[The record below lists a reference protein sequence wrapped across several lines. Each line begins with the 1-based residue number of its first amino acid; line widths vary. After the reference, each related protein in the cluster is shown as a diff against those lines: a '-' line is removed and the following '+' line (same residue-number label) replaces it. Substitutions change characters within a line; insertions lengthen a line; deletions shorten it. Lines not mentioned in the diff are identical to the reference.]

1 MVNDKFK
8 KKEKSCKLLKMAEP
22 ITFSFGTQIQVNFS
36 GNIYDAIVESFDGS
50 ILTLSVN
57 GQSKSFIADLDSQS
71 IYDTSG
77 NHGFFYHGLP
87 SMENI
92 MSNPSTSVDEIDALV
107 WRMIRGEVPTCQCPR
122 CTLDHI
128 RFLRLAAH
136 SPPEPLNM
144 NIILACV
151 HIIDSMIP
159 RMTDRIMGNLN
170 ELMAMIAGPNDILS
184 QVLQASMA
192 DGPKR
197 HAAKA
202 EVVCSLDDRAHPY
215 DSSHKCDTCTICM
228 EKFSYI
234 EAETKAPVMVITC
247 PGCESSFC
255 AGNVCEGEK
264 KEDQCQGF
272 KYLMQKYDNRCPI
285 CRMPVKDWPEV
296 NPTPAE
302 TKDRSKVNATSVENT
317 EETSTEVLPNFNNNL
332 TLNFDMNSYS
342 IFYNNNTSRYQYASS
357 LSFDVS
363 DSMSAE
369 PILASIDMEIPDSE
383 ISGRRNRR
391 QRRRGDRKKYP
402 PIKLKIPY
410 KNAYQ
415 KKRNVMR
422 HNRQQYGR

>member
-1 MVNDKFK
+1 M
-8 KKEKSCKLLKMAEP
+8 
-22 ITFSFGTQIQVNFS
+22 G
-36 GNIYDAIVESFDGS
+36 ESFDGS

-184 QVLQASMA
+184 QVLKQVWQTDQSVMLL
-192 DGPKR
+192 R
-197 HAAKA
+197 LRLC
-202 EVVCSLDDRAHPY
+202 VLL
-215 DSSHKCDTCTICM
+215 M
-228 EKFSYI
+228 I
-234 EAETKAPVMVITC
+234 EHIHMIHLTSAI
-247 PGCESSFC
+247 
-255 AGNVCEGEK
+255 
-264 KEDQCQGF
+264 
-272 KYLMQKYDNRCPI
+272 
-285 CRMPVKDWPEV
+285 
-296 NPTPAE
+296 PAQYVW
-302 TKDRSKVNATSVENT
+302 R
-317 EETSTEVLPNFNNNL
+317 NFH
-332 TLNFDMNSYS
+332 TL
-342 IFYNNNTSRYQYASS
+342 
-357 LSFDVS
+357 
-363 DSMSAE
+363 
-369 PILASIDMEIPDSE
+369 
-383 ISGRRNRR
+383 
-391 QRRRGDRKKYP
+391 
-402 PIKLKIPY
+402 KLKP
-410 KNAYQ
+410 KLQ
-415 KKRNVMR
+415 
-422 HNRQQYGR
+422 

>member
-1 MVNDKFK
+1 
-8 KKEKSCKLLKMAEP
+8 MAQS
-22 ITFSFGTQIQVNFS
+22 IQFTIGSQIQINFS
-36 GNIYDAIVESFDGS
+36 GNINDATVESFDGS

-57 GQSKSFIADLDSQS
+57 GESQSYITDLDSHS

-77 NHGFFYHGLP
+77 NHGIFYHGLP
-87 SMENI
+87 SMENL

-128 RFLRLAAH
+128 RILRLAAH

-151 HIIDSMIP
+151 HIVDSMIP
-159 RMTDRIMGNLN
+159 RMTERIMGNLN

-197 HAAKA
+197 HAAKE
-202 EVVCSLDDRAHPY
+202 EVVCSLDKKAHPY

-228 EKFSYI
+228 EKFADI

-247 PGCESSFC
+247 PGCENSFC
-255 AGNVCEGEK
+255 AGKICEGEK

-272 KYLMQKYDNRCPI
+272 KHLMEKYDNRCPI
-285 CRMPVKDWPEV
+285 CRMAVKDWPEV
-296 NPTPAE
+296 NASLAKTKEWTEVNSTLAE
-302 TKDRSKVNATSVENT
+302 TT
-317 EETSTEVLPNFNNNL
+317 EETSTEVLPNFDNNL
-332 TLNFDMNSYS
+332 TIYFDENSYS
-342 IFYNNNTSRYQYASS
+342 ISYNNTASRYQYASS

-363 DSMSAE
+363 DSMSGE
-369 PILASIDMEIPDSE
+369 RILASIDMEIPVSE

-402 PIKLKIPY
+402 DINLKTPY
-410 KNAYQ
+410 RNPYQ
-415 KKRNVMR
+415 KRRTVMR
-422 HNRQQYGR
+422 HKRQYYGR

>member
-1 MVNDKFK
+1 
-8 KKEKSCKLLKMAEP
+8 MAQS
-22 ITFSFGTQIQVNFS
+22 IQFTIGSQIQINFS
-36 GNIYDAIVESFDGS
+36 GNINDATVESFDGS

-57 GQSKSFIADLDSQS
+57 GESQSYITDLDSHS

-77 NHGFFYHGLP
+77 NHGIFYHGLP
-87 SMENI
+87 SMENL

-128 RFLRLAAH
+128 RILRLAAH

-151 HIIDSMIP
+151 HIVDSMIP
-159 RMTDRIMGNLN
+159 RMTERIMGNLN
-170 ELMAMIAGPNDILS
+170 ELMEMIAGPNDILS
-184 QVLQASMA
+184 QVLQASMT

-228 EKFSYI
+228 EKFADI

-255 AGNVCEGEK
+255 AGNICEGGK

-272 KYLMQKYDNRCPI
+272 KYLMEKYDNRCPI
-285 CRMPVKDWPEV
+285 CRMAVKDWSEVKAKLPETTDDTISNHSEKSSSTYESFEEV
-296 NPTPAE
+296 SGFNHSITVDYNI
-302 TKDRSKVNATSVENT
+302 TKY
-317 EETSTEVLPNFNNNL
+317 L
-332 TLNFDMNSYS
+332 TDAV
-342 IFYNNNTSRYQYASS
+342 SR
-357 LSFDVS
+357 
-363 DSMSAE
+363 SMSGE
-369 PILASIDMEIPDSE
+369 PIQISIDMEIPDSE

-391 QRRRGDRKKYP
+391 QRRKGERRKQEKQERR
-402 PIKLKIPY
+402 K
-410 KNAYQ
+410 
-415 KKRNVMR
+415 
-422 HNRQQYGR
+422 

>member
-1 MVNDKFK
+1 
-8 KKEKSCKLLKMAEP
+8 MAES
-22 ITFSFGTQIQVNFS
+22 ITFRIGTEIQINFS

-57 GQSKSFIADLDSQS
+57 GQSQSFIADLDSQS
-71 IYDTSG
+71 IYDTAG

-87 SMENI
+87 SMENL

-128 RFLRLAAH
+128 RFLRLAAY

-228 EKFSYI
+228 EKFSDI

-255 AGNVCEGEK
+255 AGNICEGEK

-285 CRMPVKDWPEV
+285 CRMAVKDWV
-296 NPTPAE
+296 KGNTIAGE
-302 TKDRSKVNATSVENT
+302 TTLSKKTSVET
-317 EETSTEVLPNFNNNL
+317 EETLTTRINFNNMMPFAMDGNR
-332 TLNFDMNSYS
+332 NNQYVIDDPDDFIS
-342 IFYNNNTSRYQYASS
+342 IPRRSAMI
-357 LSFDVS
+357 SFRS
-363 DSMSAE
+363 FE
-369 PILASIDMEIPDSE
+369 RIQ
-383 ISGRRNRR
+383 RRRKR
-391 QRRRGDRKKYP
+391 QRR
-402 PIKLKIPY
+402 
-410 KNAYQ
+410 
-415 KKRNVMR
+415 
-422 HNRQQYGR
+422 